1 MNKQLGWV
9 DRFDYAKSFAR
20 SRVSALSNKIFGTR
34 IYSNVIGCERALSAN
49 EGGGLISKS
58 IESGRPFVAG
68 RMGTTE
74 LKILHQAIEVKL
86 GFRKEFTT
94 EACEDIKTYSGVF
107 PVDQDSIHRFSSL
120 MFDSLRHVDLL
131 AQLGHI
137 DYVKKTFAP
146 EARFARLHCLE
157 PYYLE
162 DPWSSRLVS
171 KKVLVVHP
179 FSSTIESQYLK
190 RGSLFE
196 NDVILPEFELVTYAP
211 VQSVALAESSFSSW
225 FDALDAMTNDISK
238 IDFDVAIV
246 GAGAYGLPL
255 AVRLKGMGKIA
266 IHVAGATQVLFGIKG
281 KRWDNHPIISKMY
294 NEHWVR
300 PSESER
306 PVGFQMVEGGCY
318 W

>member
-1 MNKQLGWV
+1 MNKQWGWG
-9 DRFDYAKSFAR
+9 DRFDYAKSFTR
-20 SRVSALSNKIFGTR
+20 SRISSLSNKILGTR
-34 IYSNVIGCERALSAN
+34 IYSNVIGSMRALSAD
-49 EGGGLISKS
+49 EGSGLISKS
-58 IESGRPFVAG
+58 IKSGRPFVAG
-68 RMGTTE
+68 RIGATE
-74 LKILHQAIEVKL
+74 LRILHQAIEIKF
-86 GFRKEFTT
+86 GFRTKFT
-94 EACEDIKTYSGVF
+94 EGACNDIKTYSGVF
-107 PVDQDSIHRFSSL
+107 PVDQDSIRRFSSL
-120 MFDSLRHVDLL
+120 MLDSLRHVDLL

-137 DYVKKTFAP
+137 DYVKKTFSPGAN
-146 EARFARLHCLE
+146 FARLHCLE

-162 DPWSSRLVS
+162 DPWSSRLAS

-196 NDVILPEFELVTYAP
+196 NGEILPEFELVTYAP
-211 VQSVALAESSFSSW
+211 VQSVALAKSSFSSW
-225 FDALDAMTNDISK
+225 FDALDAMTSEISK

-255 AVRLKGMGKIA
+255 AIRLKEMGKIA

-281 KRWDNHPIISKMY
+281 KRWDNHPVISKLY

-300 PSESER
+300 PNESEK
-306 PVGFQMVEGGCY
+306 PVGFQVVEGGCY